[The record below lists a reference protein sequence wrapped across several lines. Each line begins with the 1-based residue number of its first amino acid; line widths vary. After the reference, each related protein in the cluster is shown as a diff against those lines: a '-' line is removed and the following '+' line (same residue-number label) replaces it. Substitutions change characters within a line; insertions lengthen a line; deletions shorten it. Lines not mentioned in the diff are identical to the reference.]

1 MLKVIA
7 EDFIKPEHLE
17 TVRPWYAELVEKP
30 ARNRCASPTSCLSIK
45 KTLGT
50 SSSSNS
56 GPIRQ
61 PWMRI
66 ARPST
71 SPVWYRRSMRI
82 KPNRAGSC

>member
-30 ARNRCASPTSCLSIK
+30 ARNRCVAYDLFVDQKTQGILFLS
-45 KTLGT
+45 
-50 SSSSNS
+50 NN

-61 PWMRI
+61 RWMRT

-71 SPVWYRRSMRI
+71 SNGWCRRSTRI
-82 KPNRAGSC
+82 RPSRAVSC